1 MSVTPE
7 QKQSFLSELT
17 ATGSFTKAQ
26 KKSGI
31 RNQTLYALRVSDPAF
46 DQAWETALVK
56 YFKNPDPANNNT
68 KRPARKGGRQSGYD
82 PLSHPESARKLKA
95 RGFSDED
102 VALAFGIAVSCFTSW
117 QAKYPEFKEAIKDG
131 RDDLANRTALRSL
144 YALMN
149 GYEHPEEKIF
159 YNAALDKVVK
169 VETTR
174 HYAPNVTAIIFW
186 LCNKCKAEFQS
197 ISNQKAELNTD
208 GLKALADVLKAG
220 PVPRA
225 KGAEE

>member
-1 MSVTPE
+1 MSATPE
-7 QKQSFLSELT
+7 QKQTFLDELT

-26 KKSGI
+26 KKSGV
-31 RNQTLYALRVSDPAF
+31 RNQTLYALRVSDPEF
-46 DQAWETALVK
+46 DQAWETALIK
-56 YFKNPDPANNNT
+56 YFKNPDPANKT

-102 VALAFGIAVSCFTSW
+102 VALAFGIANSTFASW
-117 QAKYPEFKEAIKDG
+117 KDKYSEFGEAVKAG
-131 RDDLANRTALRSL
+131 RDDLANKTAIRSL

-159 YNAALDKVVK
+159 YNAVLDKVVR

-174 HYAPNVTAIIFW
+174 HLAPNVTAIIFW

-197 ISNQKAELNTD
+197 ISNQRVELNTD

-225 KGAEE
+225 KGGTE

>member
-1 MSVTPE
+1 MSATPE
-7 QKQSFLSELT
+7 QKQTFLDELT

-26 KKSGI
+26 KKSGV
-31 RNQTLYALRVSDPAF
+31 RNQTLYALRVSDPEF
-46 DQAWETALVK
+46 DQAWETALIK
-56 YFKNPDPANNNT
+56 YFKNPDPANKT

-102 VALAFGIAVSCFTSW
+102 VALAFGIANSTFASW
-117 QAKYPEFKEAIKDG
+117 KDKYSEFGEAVKAG
-131 RDDLANRTALRSL
+131 RDDLANKTALRSL

-159 YNAALDKVVK
+159 YNAVLDKVVR

-174 HYAPNVTAIIFW
+174 HLAPNVTAIIFW

-197 ISNQKAELNTD
+197 ISNQRVELNTD

-220 PVPRA
+220 PVPRP
-225 KGAEE
+225 KGAKE